1 MNVGTATVG
10 VSSQFAYTADS
21 DQFAP
26 VQFEPGGNVCFGSL
40 AIEQILIEFNW

>member
-26 VQFEPGGNVCFGSL
+26 VQFKPKGIVCFALL
-40 AIEQILIEFNW
+40 AIEQILIQIN